1 MPPLAL
7 SSYRIYWRQHGSGV
21 WNLLA
26 EIPVTPNPA
35 LSISH
40 SELGNGDFD
49 FAVSAV
55 NMTGHES
62 RLHSSLDASA
72 IPFGGW
78 YIVWFMSK

>member
-7 SSYRIYWRQHGSGV
+7 STYRIYWRQHVSGD

-26 EIPVTPNPA
+26 EIPATPNPA

-40 SELGNGDFD
+40 SELGNGKFD

-55 NMTGHES
+55 NAAGKAS
-62 RLHSSLDASA
+62 SLHTSLDASA